1 MPTGTVVLQP
11 TPATVAL
18 AVERIVR
25 AVRPSRIIA
34 FGSRARGQHQRE
46 SDLDLMVVLP
56 REAPGLGVSADLYEA
71 VGALGFSK
79 DIVISDEEGLERL
92 SSSVN
97 SVQAEAAREG
107 VTLYENGRTD
117 RAAIEKICR

>member
-1 MPTGTVVLQP
+1 MTEAVVLQP
-11 TPATVAL
+11 TPAAVAIAL
-18 AVERIVR
+18 GRIVQ

-34 FGSRARGQHQRE
+34 FGSRARGEHQRE

-56 REAPGLGVSADLYEA
+56 RKATGLGVSADLYEA

-79 DIVISDEEGLERL
+79 DIVVSDEERLARL
-92 SSSVN
+92 SKAVN
-97 SVQAEAAREG
+97 SVHAEAAREG